1 MDDYIGSIAENNV
14 NYIIQEVYNTNPGAQ
29 YQKVMLFVGEAE
41 AASFFVGTPPTKNT
55 GIEVNSKNYADL
67 TESTLKLWLDDFFA
81 GTQISTVWL
90 VVWDDTGEGS
100 TFSVDGLEAAYNANK
115 TKAYFK
121 MCISASHESAIFV
134 ELCTLAIN
142 DDLFTQCWL
151 GTSDDTVAIV
161 TSVLAVANA
170 DAKIVYHSDSTRNPA
185 LVQLGITLSTP
196 NLDTG
201 FCVGNSLFFLK
212 NIVIDASGT
221 AVSNVGTNITAVL
234 RSTLEAAKVSFF
246 TYIGD
251 GTGSTA
257 MEGNLTIRS
266 KNAGAKWIEAFIEFV
281 GTIKTAQ
288 KITEMNTWR
297 NNDTYQ
303 AILLITQTL
312 INQFVTL
319 GRFQNAKITAPNF
332 NNLPAGPSITVPNAW
347 IADFSDAVSQVSI
360 YGTLNI
366 AMS

>member
-14 NYIIQEVYNTNPGAQ
+14 SYIIQEVYNTNPGAQ
-29 YQKVMLFVGEAE
+29 YQKVMIFVGEAE
-41 AASFFVGTPPTKNT
+41 ATNFFVGTPPVKNT
-55 GIEVNSKNYADL
+55 GIEVNAKNYADL
-67 TESTLKLWLDDFFA
+67 TESTLKTWLNDFFA
-81 GTQISTVWL
+81 GTEIATVWL
-90 VVWDDTGEGS
+90 VVWDDTSGE
-100 TFSVDGLEAAYNANK
+100 TFSVDGLEAAYEAYK

-121 MCISASHESAIFV
+121 TVISATHESAIFV

-151 GTSDDTVAIV
+151 ATSDATVAIV
-161 TSVLAVANA
+161 ASVLAVANA

-185 LVQLGITLSTP
+185 LVQLGITLSSV
-196 NLDTG
+196 NLATG

-221 AVSNVGTNITAVL
+221 AIDNVGQNISAAL
-234 RSTLEAAKVSFF
+234 RATLEAAKVSFF

-257 MEGNLTIRS
+257 MEGNLTIRG

-347 IADFSDAVSQVSI
+347 IADFSDSVSQVAI

-366 AMS
+366 AMP